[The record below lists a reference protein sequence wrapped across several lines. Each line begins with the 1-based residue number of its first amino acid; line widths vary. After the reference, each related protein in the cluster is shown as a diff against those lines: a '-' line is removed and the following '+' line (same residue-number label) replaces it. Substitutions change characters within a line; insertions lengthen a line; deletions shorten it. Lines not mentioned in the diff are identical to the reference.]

1 VSHLRTYAAI
11 GVLAIAGAPAAAHAA
26 APSSLKIAWK
36 PSPNYTRADRPGS
49 LIQKIVIHATEG
61 GYFASVSWLQNS
73 KAQASAHYVV
83 SRGGAITQLVR
94 DSDIAWHAGNWQINR
109 TSIGIEHEGFVN
121 QAGSFTDAEYRA
133 SARLSAYIA
142 RTHLLPID
150 RKHFIGHSEVPDPNH
165 AGQFGGFAHHTD
177 PGRYWDWNRYLG
189 YVRSYA
195 KGAAPPVFTAPKPKA
210 QAVTV
215 RTKPAT
221 APTKKSGGKT
231 STAVGPVFAVQG
243 LQPGK
248 GLTGFVPWQAD
259 VKPQN
264 VARVEFL
271 VDDTLKWTAKQAPFR
286 FGGSD
291 GKLDT
296 TQLPNGPHVLSIR
309 VVSKKGTVVGSS
321 VRVGIANTPFAVAA
335 LSPGNASVVKGKV
348 RLSAGVTGGLA
359 DHVEFVVDGRVVQT
373 ERNPPFELDWDTTK
387 ATNGAHTVTLRG
399 TAQDGRVATTSVT
412 VVVANPASVAPTPAP
427 QPRLT
432 SIRLTGQSLRDGQS
446 VSGLVRWDA
455 YVSGRDIE
463 RVDFSVDGAM
473 RWQDRGNPYR
483 FNGNYGRWDTRGETN
498 GQHVLTLRAVAVS
511 GAEATTTIVVTVS
524 NSSPSA
530 AALTATPATT
540 STTTT
545 RPTTTTTSSS
555 TTTSTTR
562 PSWTW
567 PTSTTTTTS
576 THATTTTTTPSSTT
590 APTTT
595 APASSTT
602 STRATTTTTTPT
614 SSTTSSTTTTTTP
627 AASLSVAVA
636 GLTNGQALSGST
648 HLVATVTG
656 DVRRVEFWLDG
667 SYRHG
672 ETSAPY
678 EWDLSTRRLWSG
690 THVLLVRAVGRGG
703 TYADAN
709 LTFTVAGR

>member
-26 APSSLKIAWK
+26 APASLKIAWK

-49 LIQKIVIHATEG
+49 LIQKIVVHATEG
-61 GYFASVSWLQNS
+61 GYFSSVSWLQNA

-109 TSIGIEHEGFVN
+109 TSIGIEHEGFVS

-165 AGQFGGFAHHTD
+165 AGQFGGFAHHSD

-195 KGAAPPVFTAPKPKA
+195 KGSAPPVFTAPKPKTA
-210 QAVTV
+210 PVSV

-221 APTKKSGGKT
+221 APAKKSGGKAA
-231 STAVGPVFAVQG
+231 AVGPVFAVQG
-243 LQPGK
+243 LQRGK

-259 VKPQN
+259 VEPAN

-271 VDDTLKWTAKQAPFR
+271 VDDTLRWTAKKAPFR
-286 FGGSD
+286 FGGSG

-321 VRVGIANTPFAVAA
+321 VRVGVANTPFAVAA
-335 LSPGNASVVKGKV
+335 LSPGNGTSVKGKV

-387 ATNGAHTVTLRG
+387 VGNGAHTLTLRG
-399 TAQDGRVATTSVT
+399 TAQDGRVATTNVT

-432 SIRLTGQSLRDGQS
+432 SIALTGQSLRDGQS
-446 VSGLVRWDA
+446 LRGLVRWDA
-455 YVSGRDIE
+455 YVSGRDVE
-463 RVDFSVDGAM
+463 RVDFSVDGAL

-511 GAEATTTIVVTVS
+511 GAEASTTIVVTVS

-530 AALTATPATT
+530 AALTAKPATPTPPT
-540 STTTT
+540 STTT
-545 RPTTTTTSSS
+545 RPTTTTTPSSS
-555 TTTSTTR
+555 STSTTR
-562 PSWTW
+562 PWW
-567 PTSTTTTTS
+567 
-576 THATTTTTTPSSTT
+576 TTTTPSSTT

-595 APASSTT
+595 APTSSTT
-602 STRATTTTTTPT
+602 STHATTTTTTSTST
-614 SSTTSSTTTTTTP
+614 SSSTSSSMTTTTTP

-648 HLVATVTG
+648 HVVATTTG

-678 EWDLSTRRLWSG
+678 EWDLSTRRLWG
-690 THVLLVRAVGRGG
+690 GAHVLLVRVVGRGG
-703 TYADAN
+703 AYADA
-709 LTFTVAGR
+709 TIAFTVSGR

>member
-1 VSHLRTYAAI
+1 
-11 GVLAIAGAPAAAHAA
+11 
-26 APSSLKIAWK
+26 
-36 PSPNYTRADRPGS
+36 
-49 LIQKIVIHATEG
+49 
-61 GYFASVSWLQNS
+61 
-73 KAQASAHYVV
+73 
-83 SRGGAITQLVR
+83 
-94 DSDIAWHAGNWQINR
+94 
-109 TSIGIEHEGFVN
+109 
-121 QAGSFTDAEYRA
+121 
-133 SARLSAYIA
+133 
-142 RTHLLPID
+142 
-150 RKHFIGHSEVPDPNH
+150 VPDPNH

-189 YVRSYA
+189 YVKSYA
-195 KGAAPPVFTAPKPKA
+195 KGTAPPVFAAPKPKA
-210 QAVTV
+210 APVSV

-221 APTKKSGGKT
+221 APTKKSGGKA
-231 STAVGPVFAVQG
+231 TAVGPVFAVQG
-243 LQPGK
+243 LRPGK

-271 VDDTLKWTAKQAPFR
+271 VDDTLRWTAKRAPFR

-321 VRVGIANTPFAVAA
+321 VRVGVANTPFAVGA
-335 LSPGNASVVKGKV
+335 LSPGNGASVKGKV

-387 ATNGAHTVTLRG
+387 VTNGAHTLTLRG

-427 QPRLT
+427 PRLT
-432 SIRLTGQSLRDGQS
+432 SISLLGQSLRDGQS
-446 VSGLVRWDA
+446 LSGLVRWDA
-455 YVSGRDIE
+455 SVRGRDVE
-463 RVDFSVDGAM
+463 RVDFLVDGAL

-483 FNGNYGRWDTRGETN
+483 FNGDYGRWDTRGETN

-511 GAEATTTIVVTVS
+511 GAEATTTIVVRVS

-530 AALTATPATT
+530 AALTAKPAPST
-540 STTTT
+540 SWT
-545 RPTTTTTSSS
+545 PTTTTTSSS
-555 TTTSTTR
+555 STTSTTR
-562 PSWTW
+562 PTWTRPTW
-567 PTSTTTTTS
+567 TRPTSTTTTTTTAPTS
-576 THATTTTTTPSSTT
+576 THATTTTTPSTTT

-595 APASSTT
+595 APASSST
-602 STRATTTTTTPT
+602 STRATTTTTAPTST
-614 SSTTSSTTTTTTP
+614 SSTTTTTTTTP

-636 GLTNGQALSGST
+636 GLTNGQTLSGST
-648 HLVATVTG
+648 HLVATTTG
-656 DVRRVEFWLDG
+656 EARRVEFWVDG

-678 EWDLSTRRLWSG
+678 EYDLSTRRLWG
-690 THVLLVRAVGRGG
+690 GAHVLLVRVVGRGG
-703 TYADAN
+703 TYADA
-709 LTFTVAGR
+709 TIPFTVGR

>member
-1 VSHLRTYAAI
+1 MLAA
-11 GVLAIAGAPAAAHAA
+11 VCLLALASGPAVAHAA
-26 APSSLKIAWK
+26 APASLKIAWK

-49 LIQKIVIHATEG
+49 LIQKIVVHATEG
-61 GYFASVSWLQNS
+61 GYFASVSWLQNT

-133 SARLSAYIA
+133 SARLSAYVA
-142 RTHLLPID
+142 RAHLLPID
-150 RKHFIGHSEVPDPNH
+150 RTHFIGHSEVPDPNH

-189 YVRSYA
+189 YVRLYA
-195 KGAAPPVFTAPKPKA
+195 KGSTPPVFTAPKPTA
-210 QAVTV
+210 TAISV

-221 APTKKSGGKT
+221 APTKRSGGKAT
-231 STAVGPVFAVQG
+231 AAVGPVFAVQG

-259 VKPQN
+259 VKPEN

-271 VDDTLKWTAKQAPFR
+271 VDDTLRWTARTSPFR

-309 VVSKKGTVVGSS
+309 VVSKQGTVVGSS

-335 LSPGNASVVKGKV
+335 LAPGNGASVKGKV
-348 RLSAGVTGGLA
+348 RLSAGVPGGLA

-373 ERNPPFELDWDTTK
+373 ERNPPFELDWDTTRV
-387 ATNGAHTVTLRG
+387 ANGAHTLTLRG
-399 TAQDGRVATTSVT
+399 TAQDGRVATTRDR
-412 VVVANPASVAPTPAP
+412 VVVANPAAAAPAP
-427 QPRLT
+427 QPKPT
-432 SIRLTGQSLRDGQS
+432 SISITGQSLRDGQS
-446 VSGLVRWDA
+446 LSGLVRWDA
-455 YVSGRDIE
+455 YVSGRDVE

-511 GAEATTTIVVTVS
+511 GAEATTTVVVTVS

-530 AALTATPATT
+530 AALTAAPATT
-540 STTTT
+540 TRSTTT
-545 RPTTTTTSSS
+545 TTTTTSS
-555 TTTSTTR
+555 TTTATTR
-562 PSWTW
+562 
-567 PTSTTTTTS
+567 PTSTTATTTASSTTS
-576 THATTTTTTPSSTT
+576 THATTTTTTPTVTT

-595 APASSTT
+595 APASSSSTT
-602 STRATTTTTTPT
+602 STRATTTTTAPT
-614 SSTTSSTTTTTTP
+614 STSSSSTTTTTTA

-656 DVRRVEFWLDG
+656 DVRRVEFWVDG
-667 SYRHG
+667 SYRHS

-678 EWDLSTRRLWSG
+678 EYDLSTRRMFGG

-709 LTFTVAGR
+709 VSFTVAGR